1 MQLEIIKKIN
11 FKKFFLISIVPTALS
26 LLLVRNINEVFAIL
40 TIYLATVIYL
50 FMFAEAVY
58 RLTENQRANK
68 NDAKKGKIAFFFI
81 GKFAILVGA
90 LIFGVQIMGNRIIIP
105 VLNYIILIFVL
116 TYSTKSLDKGSKNE
130 ND

>member
-1 MQLEIIKKIN
+1 M
-11 FKKFFLISIVPTALS
+11 ISAVPTALS
-26 LLLVRNINEVFAIL
+26 LYLAKNLNEVFAIL
-40 TIYLATVIYL
+40 TIYVATVIYL

-68 NDAKKGKIAFFFI
+68 NDAKRGKIAFFFI